1 MNFRDESTAA
11 NRDAARDAAREVSRA
26 RPTSRSRMLVTWLA
40 ACALMVQ
47 PLVAAAQ
54 EGVQLPDLGSSG
66 EVLPPD
72 EARTFP
78 SDFRNFMR
86 AQGMLVDDP
95 VVDSYFTEMGYNLVM
110 HSSARAQDFHFH
122 VLKIPGINAFAAPAG
137 VVALN
142 AGMVLAAESADEV
155 AGVLAHEVSHVTQ
168 KHLSRGLEEQQRVS
182 LPVMLATL
190 GLVMVGGMAGGMDAE
205 TAQGILAAGTGL
217 SQQAQ
222 INYTR
227 QNESEADRIGIQL
240 LARAGY
246 DPTGMAD
253 FFSTL
258 NRWARSQG
266 AGPPEY
272 LRTHPLTVSRV
283 AEARD
288 RAERY
293 SKPAGT
299 GDDRFDFVQA
309 RLRSIMAE
317 HPDQAMTYFEQRL
330 EDQAG
335 NEAAAR
341 YGLALTLIEAR
352 RTQRAGEHVAWLLE
366 REPDDQL
373 FRMLYGDLLLAE
385 NRTQEALEEFESLH
399 LAYGQSTMVALAYA
413 NALLR
418 TEDPDAAARASD
430 ILQQQLRR
438 NLDDTRITE
447 LLAHAAD
454 RAGDPV
460 RAAEAVAANYYQR
473 GGLPQAIEQLERVLE
488 RDDLDY
494 YERARITSK
503 LDRMR
508 VERLRTM
515 REPEGGQ
522 SRQLSR
528 DRKMAVMDRS

>member
-1 MNFRDESTAA
+1 MNFRDDWTKAG
-11 NRDAARDAAREVSRA
+11 RA
-26 RPTSRSRMLVTWLA
+26 RLLVTWLT
-40 ACALMVQ
+40 ACAVILQ
-47 PLVAAAQ
+47 PLVALAQ
-54 EGVQLPDLGSSG
+54 EGVQLPDLGGSG
-66 EVLPPD
+66 EVLPPN

-78 SDFRNFMR
+78 NDFRNFMR
-86 AQGMLVDDP
+86 SQGMLVDDP
-95 VVDSYFTEMGYNLVM
+95 VIESYFTEMGYNLVM
-110 HSSARAQDFHFH
+110 HSTGNAQDFHFH
-122 VLKIPGINAFAAPAG
+122 VLKVPGINAFAAPAG

-142 AGMVLAAESADEV
+142 AGLVLAASSADEV

-168 KHLSRGLEEQQRVS
+168 NHLSRGLEEQQRVS

-258 NRWARSQG
+258 NRWVRSQG

-293 SKPAGT
+293 PSPASRR
-299 GDDRFDFVQA
+299 DDRFDFVQA
-309 RLRSIMAE
+309 RLRVIMAE
-317 HPDQAMTYFEQRL
+317 HPDQATTHFEQQL
-330 EDQAG
+330 EGRSG

-341 YGLALTLIEAR
+341 YGLALALIEAR

-366 REPDDQL
+366 RDPNDQL
-373 FRMLYGDLLLAE
+373 FRMLHGDLLLAE
-385 NRTQEALEEFESLH
+385 NRTREALEEFESLQ
-399 LAYGQSTMVALAYA
+399 LAYGQSAMVALAYA

-418 TEDPDAAARASD
+418 TEDPEDAKLASN

-438 NLDDTRITE
+438 NPDDTRITE
-447 LLAHAAD
+447 LLARAAD

-460 RAAEAVAANYYQR
+460 RAAEAVATNYYQR
-473 GGLPQAIEQLERVLE
+473 GGLPQAIEQLQRVLE

-494 YERARITSK
+494 YDRARISSK

-515 REPEGGQ
+515 SGPEQEQ

-528 DRKMAVMDRS
+528 DRKMSVMNRSSPLG